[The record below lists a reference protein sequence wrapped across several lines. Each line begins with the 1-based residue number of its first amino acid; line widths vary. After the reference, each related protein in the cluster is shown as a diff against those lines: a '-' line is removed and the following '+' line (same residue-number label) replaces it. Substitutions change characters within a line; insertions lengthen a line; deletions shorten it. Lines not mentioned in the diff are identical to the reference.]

1 MSYLQRIRQ
10 SQKVTNEE
18 VEAAIDSYIIKELHR
33 EILKKKL
40 LKGMTFKELA
50 AEYKYCER
58 HIKRIVS
65 EGEMIIFKKIE
76 P

>member
-1 MSYLQRIRQ
+1 MSYLQRLRQ

-40 LKGMTFKELA
+40 FKGMTFKELA

>member
-40 LKGMTFKELA
+40 LKGLTFKELA
-50 AEYKYCER
+50 TEYKYCER

>member
-1 MSYLQRIRQ
+1 MSYLQRLRQ

-40 LKGMTFKELA
+40 FKNMTFKELA

>member
-40 LKGMTFKELA
+40 FKGMTYKELA
-50 AEYKYCER
+50 AEYKYCVR